1 MVNCDYPKCGKAA
14 TLQAEALYGGYMLC
28 MSPVPLCQEHA
39 DECYVANPY
48 NIDVSDL
55 DTPEAAN

>member
-1 MVNCDYPKCGKAA
+1 MVNCEFHKCDKVA
-14 TLQAEALYGGYMLC
+14 TLQAEALYGGSMLC

-39 DECYVANPY
+39 DECYAYNPY

-55 DTPEAAN
+55 DIPEVAN